1 MRLLQL
7 PAACPGLPASTD
19 PPPAPGP
26 APRLAVRRP
35 RTGDASFNPGCA
47 DLLKAM
53 LESSIQR
60 RFPKGLKVHVHSL
73 DRFGCLA
80 ALTRVLQQV

>member
-1 MRLLQL
+1 MLAA
-7 PAACPGLPASTD
+7 PATC
-19 PPPAPGP
+19 
-26 APRLAVRRP
+26 RP
-35 RTGDASFNPGCA
+35 RTGDTSFDPGSA
-47 DLLKAM
+47 LLLKAM

-80 ALTRVLQQV
+80 ALTRVLQQVSWHGGLESGWETRG